1 MFSVIVPMGPM
12 DENGPTVSV
21 SKNEIP
27 HPSHPE
33 KVLPAIPQ
41 VFQCVSWL
49 NPKLYVYVCMYMY
62 MYIYICIY
70 CAYMDVCMDVCVD
83 VCMYLCYFCMGVS
96 INGSTPKWMVYNEK
110 TY

>member
-62 MYIYICIY
+62 MYIYILCIY
-70 CAYMDVCMDVCVD
+70 GCMHGCMCVCMHVF
-83 VCMYLCYFCMGVS
+83 MLFLYGGFHKWEY
-96 INGSTPKWMVYNEK
+96 PKMDGI
-110 TY
+110 

>member
-1 MFSVIVPMGPM
+1 
-12 DENGPTVSV
+12 
-21 SKNEIP
+21 
-27 HPSHPE
+27 
-33 KVLPAIPQ
+33 
-41 VFQCVSWL
+41 
-49 NPKLYVYVCMYMY
+49 MY
-62 MYIYICIY
+62 IY